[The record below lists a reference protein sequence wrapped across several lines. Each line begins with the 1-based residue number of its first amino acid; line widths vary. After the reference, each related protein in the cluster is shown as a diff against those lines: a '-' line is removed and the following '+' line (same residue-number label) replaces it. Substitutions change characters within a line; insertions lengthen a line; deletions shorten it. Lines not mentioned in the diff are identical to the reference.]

1 MHKVPRHHLA
11 LTSRRFILGNPRKG
25 EALMARVVVLLGGLS
40 PERPVSL
47 SSGGGCAAAL
57 KRLGHD
63 VTLIDPQNPGWIAEL
78 ADVKPDAVFNALHG
92 EWGEDG
98 RVQAVLDLL
107 NLPYTHSGVLPSA
120 LAMDK
125 DKAKAV
131 FAQANLPLAKGKLMN
146 RRDAAREH
154 PMPVPYVVKPNAQ
167 GSSVGVFIVRE
178 GANRPPEQLLDPD
191 WTFGEDVMVEEFIDG
206 KELTVAVMHERGAL
220 AVTEILPTGEWYDF
234 DAKYAEGGSRHE
246 VPANIPAD
254 ITEQCM
260 RAAEAAHHA
269 LGCRGVTRSDF
280 RYDPARGVL
289 ALLEVNTQPG
299 MTPTSL
305 VPEQAAHMGMS
316 YDDLVA
322 WMLEDASWP
331 R

>member
-1 MHKVPRHHLA
+1 M
-11 LTSRRFILGNPRKG
+11 SRV
-25 EALMARVVVLLGGLS
+25 AVLLGGLS

-47 SSGGGCAAAL
+47 SSGAGCAAAL
-57 KRLGHD
+57 GRLGHD
-63 VTLIDPQNPGWIAEL
+63 VLRIDPQEPDWIEL
-78 ADVKPDAVFNALHG
+78 LRAAKPDAVFNALHG

-98 RVQAVLDLL
+98 RAQGVLDYLR
-107 NLPYTHSGVLPSA
+107 LPYTHSGVLASA

-131 FAQANLPLAKGKLMN
+131 FAQAGLPLAKGMLMN
-146 RRDAAREH
+146 RRDAARAH
-154 PMPVPYVVKPNAQ
+154 PMPAPYVVKPNAQ

-191 WTFGEDVMVEEFIDG
+191 WSFGDDVLVEEFIDG
-206 KELTVAVMHERGAL
+206 KELTVAVMHGRGAL
-220 AVTEILPTGEWYDF
+220 AVTEILPAGEWYDF

-246 VPANIPAD
+246 VPADIPAAVA
-254 ITEQCM
+254 EVLM
-260 RAAEAAHHA
+260 RASETAHAA
-269 LGCRGVTRSDF
+269 LGCRGVTRADF
-280 RYDPARGVL
+280 RYDPKRNRV

-305 VPEQAAHMGMS
+305 VPEQAAHVGMS

-322 WMLEDASWP
+322 WILEDASWP